1 MKTIEIQLRSHRY
14 LIYIAILIVP
24 LAVWMMVNTFFN
36 TLTPIYRG
44 YITTTVMQVEEPLIE
59 MINVT
64 ENDSLVK
71 GLTKQINNIVL
82 LKITPIASY
91 KMYRDVVILLSLL
104 WVIISYVFVYDP
116 LLRGHYTMLMN
127 LAGYSRGYFIIIHMV
142 SAVIYSAIVTIIIL
156 LGFTI
161 YHLRAGSPFTWFVP
175 HLFIVFILGYI
186 SYHLLGLFLGMVTK
200 SVEISILSILP
211 LTLIKALP
219 PDNPFSYL
227 SPDILYIYTFVDEY
241 ANIISVEDVTLS
253 LLIYVLIGIIGV
265 YLFLKGR
272 VV

>member
-14 LIYIAILIVP
+14 LIYATILIVP
-24 LAVWMMVNTFFN
+24 LAVWMMVNAFFN

-44 YITTTVMQVEEPLIE
+44 YLSTTALQVEKPLID
-59 MINVT
+59 MVNVT
-64 ENDSLVK
+64 ENDSLVR
-71 GLTKQINNIVL
+71 GLTKQINDIVL

-91 KMYRDVVILLSLL
+91 KMYRDVVILLSLI

-127 LAGYSRGYFIIIHMV
+127 LAGYSRGYLLIIHMV
-142 SAVIYSAIVTIIIL
+142 SAVIYSAIITLIIL
-156 LGFTI
+156 LGYAI

-200 SVEISILSILP
+200 SIEISILSILP
-211 LTLIKALP
+211 LTLVKALP

-227 SPDILYIYTFVDEY
+227 SPDTLYIYIFVDEY
-241 ANIISVEDVTLS
+241 VDIISAEDVILS
-253 LLIYVLIGIIGV
+253 IFVFVLIGFIGI
-265 YLFLKGR
+265 YLFVKGR
-272 VV
+272 AV